1 MISKLSVLKALLI
14 KLPDRFLLP
23 LVLCL
28 SLQCL
33 RLLLRILR
41 VLENYLAFWHWYMP
55 SLQLLCVKWG
65 ELIIRETSYV
75 QRLLWNVLRR
85 DMSMLY
91 LRLRMNIVILRQL
104 RAKNLRNI
112 GVSSEPMLSIVHII
126 LVTCRDW
133 LVNLLAL

>member
-1 MISKLSVLKALLI
+1 MISKLSMLKGLLI
-14 KLPDRFLLP
+14 KLLCRLLLP
-23 LVLCL
+23 LLL
-28 SLQCL
+28 CL

-55 SLQLLCVKWG
+55 SLQLLCVKLT
-65 ELIIRETSYV
+65 ELIISEASYV

-91 LRLRMNIVILRQL
+91 LRLWMNIVILRQL
-104 RAKNLRNI
+104 WAKNLRNI

-126 LVTCRDW
+126 LVTCCDW

>member
-1 MISKLSVLKALLI
+1 
-14 KLPDRFLLP
+14 
-23 LVLCL
+23 
-28 SLQCL
+28 
-33 RLLLRILR
+33 
-41 VLENYLAFWHWYMP
+41 MP
-55 SLQLLCVKWG
+55 SLQLLCVKLT

-112 GVSSEPMLSIVHII
+112 GVSSEPMLSIVYII
-126 LVTCRDW
+126 LVTCCD
-133 LVNLLAL
+133 